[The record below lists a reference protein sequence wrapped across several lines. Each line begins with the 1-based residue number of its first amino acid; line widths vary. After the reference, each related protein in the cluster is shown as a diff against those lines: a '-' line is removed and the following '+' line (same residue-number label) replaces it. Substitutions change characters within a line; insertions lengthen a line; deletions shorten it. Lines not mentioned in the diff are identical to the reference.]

1 MAKPTIRTPKKEAAF
16 LDGLRDGLS
25 VTASCI
31 DSGFSRSAAYE
42 WRDVDD
48 EFRKRWDEAVEEGT
62 DRLED
67 EAQRRARDGVTE
79 PIYYKGDRVGEVQ
92 RYSDTL
98 MIFLLKARRPDKFK
112 DRVATELTGKD
123 GGPVKT
129 EAAVDLTKLDDS
141 QLASLAAIVA
151 VAGCNKQRD

>member
-1 MAKPTIRTPKKEAAF
+1 MANRTTRTPKKEAAF

-31 DSGFSRSAAYE
+31 DAGISRRTAYE
-42 WRDVDD
+42 WRDADD

-79 PIYYKGDRVGEVQ
+79 PVFYKGDIVGHVQ
-92 RYSDTL
+92 RHSDTL
-98 MIFLLKARRPDKFK
+98 MIFLLKARRPDKYK
-112 DRVATELTGKD
+112 DRVANEHTGPN
-123 GGPVKT
+123 GGPIQT
-129 EAAVDLTKLDDS
+129 ETRTWREVL
-141 QLASLAAIVA
+141 
-151 VAGCNKQRD
+151 REE

>member
-1 MAKPTIRTPKKEAAF
+1 MANRTTRTPKKDAAF

-25 VTASCI
+25 VTAACLDAGI
-31 DSGFSRSAAYE
+31 SRRTAYE
-42 WRDVDD
+42 WRDADD
-48 EFRKRWDEAVEEGT
+48 EFRSRWDEAVEEGT

-79 PIYYKGDRVGEVQ
+79 PVFYKGDVVGQVQ

-112 DRVATELTGKD
+112 DRVTNELTGPN
-123 GGPVKT
+123 GGPIQT
-129 EAAVDLTKLDDS
+129 ESRTW
-141 QLASLAAIVA
+141 
-151 VAGCNKQRD
+151 RDALRSEKS